1 MVQEHK
7 DLMEWIDTLL
17 ANQNEPFGVDFDAQ
31 HHTVLRTANE
41 GLFRIIMRLPPEEI
55 SAGKPIIQDLML
67 AFSLVDLYF
76 LGFFDEDN
84 NKWRFFKDARLEG
97 SGHLDKEHADEWEEM
112 DGIDIGYS
120 DFGTV
125 EVGVRGLI
133 RTHVLKGPAAFEPIF
148 RYLTYAD
155 AFSAVSVVSNK
166 LKEKRKVAEAAT
178 AVVVTNP
185 AVAFLPDYDF
195 KDDSEGTTSS
205 ENVLVAEEGDT
216 TEDELGDAEMMPR
229 RRIQRGQPRMRMP
242 RAQPRRMAPIQR
254 QRKNGKACFFLAVL
268 FLLLLIGTQKWKR
281 HHVATQSHMV
291 NSQGDLR
298 SLVIQVLEKVR
309 NTGNV
314 VLPFLYC
321 ASRLPGGATWIK
333 NLR

>member
-1 MVQEHK
+1 MVHSLTSHYSQRMKKGQRDEVVN
-7 DLMEWIDTLL
+7 
-17 ANQNEPFGVDFDAQ
+17 A
-31 HHTVLRTANE
+31 
-41 GLFRIIMRLPPEEI
+41 LFRIMATVPEAKRFPAWLECVLYVF
-55 SAGKPIIQDLML
+55 STCKETVVGDFFGML
-67 AFSLVDLYF
+67 FENWSL
-76 LGFFDEDN
+76 
-84 NKWRFFKDARLEG
+84 
-97 SGHLDKEHADEWEEM
+97 
-112 DGIDIGYS
+112 
-120 DFGTV
+120 TC
-125 EVGVRGLI
+125 
-133 RTHVLKGPAAFEPIF
+133 RTVLKGPAAFEPIF

-216 TEDELGDAEMMPR
+216 TEDEIGDAEMMPR

-268 FLLLLIGTQKWKR
+268 FLLLLIVLSFWLQF
-281 HHVATQSHMV
+281 
-291 NSQGDLR
+291 DL
-298 SLVIQVLEKVR
+298 SSK
-309 NTGNV
+309 
-314 VLPFLYC
+314 
-321 ASRLPGGATWIK
+321 
-333 NLR
+333 